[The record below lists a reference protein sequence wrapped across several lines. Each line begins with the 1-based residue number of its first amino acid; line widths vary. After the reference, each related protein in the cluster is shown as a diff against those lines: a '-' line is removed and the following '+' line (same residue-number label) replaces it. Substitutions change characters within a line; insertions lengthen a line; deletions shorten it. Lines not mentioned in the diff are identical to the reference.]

1 MKYISFV
8 LSLLLITGCA
18 TSSTTSS
25 PINIDGLWEGE
36 YDSGMGG
43 LPLFVTF
50 SFICEGESLG
60 GFVRGSFGPTIP
72 GEWIPLENGKIKGN
86 KISFTSTH
94 PPKMGQPEMRFG
106 FKGKI
111 DGDKIKMFY
120 MIKIHGRKLLP
131 IFARSSRGRPMDL
144 NERDIDIGKLLEA
157 VSYRVG
163 VNSLPSW
170 KFTIERVK

>member
-1 MKYISFV
+1 MKFIAFI
-8 LSLLLITGCA
+8 LGLLLIAGCA
-18 TSSTTSS
+18 HVSTTSS
-25 PINIDGLWEGE
+25 PVNINGTWEGE

-43 LPLFVTF
+43 PPLFVSF

-94 PPKMGQPEMRFG
+94 PPKMGQPEMRFR

-120 MIKIHGRKLLP
+120 NLKIHGLELSP
-131 IFARSSRGRPMDL
+131 IRARSRRGRPMDF
-144 NERDIDIGKLLEA
+144 NEGRRDIGKLLEA